1 MQNILQ
7 HFLIERVNKMQV
19 VTVNSE
25 KGGTGKTTISTH
37 VAALLAARGR
47 RVLLVDFDPQG
58 NGGLSFGLQPE
69 PGLYNMLVRG
79 VDIADVIRQPKT
91 ESYCP
96 PGVEPKGKLYVLPGN
111 PETHAITTVVEDRDA
126 FADALDDIAHLLD
139 VVVIDTAPSPGM
151 LLTLAYRATQWLLI
165 PAQMEFLSMVGLT
178 NTISRAMKAGI
189 KLMGIQP
196 NQFRANTDLHKWH
209 YTQLCEAAGA
219 NNWPVWEPIPLSISW
234 AEAST
239 MRTMVYSL
247 EGNVGKARAEALA
260 LASRVEAVLNG

>member
-1 MQNILQ
+1 
-7 HFLIERVNKMQV
+7 MQV
-19 VTVNSE
+19 ITVNSE

-37 VAALLAARGR
+37 VAALLAARGK

-58 NGGLSFGLQPE
+58 NGGLSFGLTPE

-79 VDIADVIRQPKT
+79 ADIADVIRKPKA

-96 PGVEPKGKLYVLPGN
+96 PGVAPKGELFVLPGN

-126 FADALDDIAHLLD
+126 FADALEEIEHLLD

-151 LLTLAYRATQWLLI
+151 LLTLAYRATQWLLV
-165 PAQMEFLSMVGLT
+165 PSQMEFLSVMGIT
-178 NTISRAMKAGI
+178 NTISRASKAGI

-196 NQFRANTDLHKWH
+196 NQYRERTDLHKWH
-209 YTQLCEAAGA
+209 YKQLCEAAEQHE
-219 NNWPVWEPIPLSISW
+219 WTVWEPIPLSISW

-247 EGNVGKARAEALA
+247 EGNVGKARGEALS
-260 LASRVEAVLNG
+260 LASRVEAVLNGA